1 MLKQTEKS
9 PTHRAPVEFQRSRDQ
24 TASTGLASGVYRSQS
39 SWEERA
45 GETSS
50 AQTVPVQTT
59 PAGTAAAGLKSL
71 HLKRQPSSI
80 PCLELLPHPQCSHQ
94 RQTETRSPLER
105 EGRQFPRATAIKF
118 MVEICG
124 SLLLIPSLF
133 PPWDSE
139 HGLHCP
145 CLLSVWSPSEQTEPL
160 KIKSPVRFPSYY
172 KQNVLCKNATSK
184 TFILCVLIHIKYLES
199 S

>member
-1 MLKQTEKS
+1 MNS
-9 PTHRAPVEFQRSRDQ
+9 SDPNRDQ

-39 SWEERA
+39 SWEKRA

-59 PAGTAAAGLKSL
+59 PAGTATTGLRSL
-71 HLKRQPSSI
+71 RLKRQLSSI
-80 PCLELLPHPQCSHQ
+80 PCLGAASHIPSAPSQ
-94 RQTETRSPLER
+94 RQTEARSPLER
-105 EGRQFPRATAIKF
+105 GKGGSFPRATAIKF

-124 SLLLIPSLF
+124 SLLLIPSLS

-145 CLLSVWSPSEQTEPL
+145 CLLSVWSPSEQTEAL

-172 KQNVLCKNATSK
+172 KQNVLCKNATSE